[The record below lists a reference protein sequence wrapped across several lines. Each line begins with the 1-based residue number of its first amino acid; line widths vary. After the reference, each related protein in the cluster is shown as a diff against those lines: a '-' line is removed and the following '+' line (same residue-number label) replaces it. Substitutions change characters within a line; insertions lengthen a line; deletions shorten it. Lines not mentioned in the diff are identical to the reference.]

1 MDSTAAKIVRSQ
13 DSGPGRAG
21 GQKIENH
28 HMGDYRHMD
37 MFSRT
42 ECDPEID
49 SAQLEIQKSPFK
61 RSNWGEKLTFQR

>member
-21 GQKIENH
+21 GQKIENR
-28 HMGDYRHMD
+28 HMGDCRNVD

-42 ECDPEID
+42 EYHPEID
-49 SAQLEIQKSPFK
+49 SA
-61 RSNWGEKLTFQR
+61 

>member
-13 DSGPGRAG
+13 DGGPGRAG

-28 HMGDYRHMD
+28 HMGDCTNVD

-42 ECDPEID
+42 ECHPEID
-49 SAQLEIQKSPFK
+49 SARLGNRFYTVMELGKAI
-61 RSNWGEKLTFQR
+61 

>member
-13 DSGPGRAG
+13 EGGPGRAG

-28 HMGDYRHMD
+28 PMGDCTNVD

-42 ECDPEID
+42 EYYSEID
-49 SAQLEIQKSPFK
+49 SE
-61 RSNWGEKLTFQR
+61 

>member
-28 HMGDYRHMD
+28 HMGDCTNVD
-37 MFSRT
+37 MLSRT
-42 ECDPEID
+42 ECQPEID
-49 SAQLEIQKSPFK
+49 SA
-61 RSNWGEKLTFQR
+61 

>member
-28 HMGDYRHMD
+28 YMGDCTNVD
-37 MFSRT
+37 MFFRT
-42 ECDPEID
+42 ECHPEID
-49 SAQLEIQKSPFK
+49 SA
-61 RSNWGEKLTFQR
+61 